1 LVDLLSLHSTPLA
14 NPDCTVSAFIND
26 DRTWNVQALRRVIS
40 DEQVVQK
47 VLGIEDSFCWG
58 FSGSGT
64 FSVKSA
70 TWLAHDHVEHT
81 TPAWEFNWIW
91 KIDAPPKI
99 LIFLWQ
105 MLHNALPIR
114 VNLCRRGFQVDAAC
128 PLCAGAIET
137 NDHLFWECPSTQ

>member
-1 LVDLLSLHSTPLA
+1 MLGIPL
-14 NPDCTVSAFIND
+14 PVSD
-26 DRTWNVQALRRVIS
+26 
-40 DEQVVQK
+40 
-47 VLGIEDSFCWG
+47 IEDSFCWG

-128 PLCAGAIET
+128 PLCAGSIET